1 MEKQESLLLLTK
13 AMWNLDK
20 TNLIDKDMSS
30 KILIGV
36 ESIIDVAEVIMK
48 NSNNR
53 NSAVATKIQ
62 SRGAMVETNYVLESV
77 EEIYK
82 MYKCK

>member
-13 AMWNLDK
+13 AKWDLNYTD
-20 TNLIDKDMSS
+20 LIDKDMSS

-36 ESIIDVAEVIMK
+36 ESIIDVEEVMMK
-48 NSNNR
+48 NSKNS

>member
-1 MEKQESLLLLTK
+1 MEKQESLLLLTQAK
-13 AMWNLDK
+13 WDLNYTD
-20 TNLIDKDMSS
+20 LIDKDMSS

-36 ESIIDVAEVIMK
+36 ESIIDVEEVMMK
-48 NSNNR
+48 NSKNS

>member
-1 MEKQESLLLLTK
+1 MEKQESLLLLTQAK
-13 AMWNLDK
+13 WDLNYTD
-20 TNLIDKDMSS
+20 LIDKDMSS

>member
-1 MEKQESLLLLTK
+1 MEKQESLLLLTQAK
-13 AMWNLDK
+13 WDLNYTD
-20 TNLIDKDMSS
+20 LIDKDMSS

-36 ESIIDVAEVIMK
+36 ESIIDVEEVIMK
-48 NSNNR
+48 NSKNS

>member
-1 MEKQESLLLLTK
+1 MEKQESLLLLTQAK
-13 AMWNLDK
+13 WDLNYTDF
-20 TNLIDKDMSS
+20 IDKDMSS
-30 KILIGV
+30 KIQIGV
-36 ESIIDVAEVIMK
+36 ESIIDVEEVIMK
-48 NSNNR
+48 NSKNS

>member
-1 MEKQESLLLLTK
+1 MEKQESLLLLTQAK
-13 AMWNLDK
+13 WDLNYTD
-20 TNLIDKDMSS
+20 LIDKDMSS

-36 ESIIDVAEVIMK
+36 ESIIDVEEVMMK
-48 NSNNR
+48 NSKNS
-53 NSAVATKIQ
+53 NSAVATEIK
-62 SRGAMVETNYVLESV
+62 SRGAMVETNYVLESI

>member
-1 MEKQESLLLLTK
+1 MEKQESLLLLTQAK
-13 AMWNLDK
+13 WDLNYTD
-20 TNLIDKDMSS
+20 LINKDMSS

-36 ESIIDVAEVIMK
+36 ESIIDVEEVMMK
-48 NSNNR
+48 NSKNS

>member
-1 MEKQESLLLLTK
+1 
-13 AMWNLDK
+13 
-20 TNLIDKDMSS
+20 MSS

-36 ESIIDVAEVIMK
+36 ESIISAETIIMK
-48 NSNNR
+48 NSENE
-53 NSAVATKIQ
+53 VEKIATEIK
-62 SRGAMVETNYVLESV
+62 SRGAMVETNYVLESI

>member
-13 AMWNLDK
+13 AKWDLNYTD
-20 TNLIDKDMSS
+20 LIDKDMSS

-36 ESIIDVAEVIMK
+36 ESIIDVEEVIMK

-62 SRGAMVETNYVLESV
+62 SRGAMVETNYVLESI

>member
-13 AMWNLDK
+13 AKWDLNYTD
-20 TNLIDKDMSS
+20 LIDKDMSS

-36 ESIIDVAEVIMK
+36 ESIIDVEEVIMK
-48 NSNNR
+48 NSKNS

>member
-13 AMWNLDK
+13 AMWNSDK

-36 ESIIDVAEVIMK
+36 ESIIDVEEVMMK
-48 NSNNR
+48 NSKNS

>member
-13 AMWNLDK
+13 AKWDLNYTD
-20 TNLIDKDMSS
+20 LINKDMSS

-36 ESIIDVAEVIMK
+36 ESIIDVEEVIMK
-48 NSNNR
+48 NSKNS

>member
-13 AMWNLDK
+13 AMWNSDK
-20 TNLIDKDMSS
+20 TNLLEKDLSS

-36 ESIIDVAEVIMK
+36 ESIIDVEEVIMK

-62 SRGAMVETNYVLESV
+62 SRGAMVETNYVLESI

>member
-13 AMWNLDK
+13 AKWDLNYTD
-20 TNLIDKDMSS
+20 LINKDMSS

-36 ESIIDVAEVIMK
+36 ESIIDVEEVIMK
-48 NSNNR
+48 NSKNS
-53 NSAVATKIQ
+53 NSAVATKIK

>member
-13 AMWNLDK
+13 AKWDLNYTD
-20 TNLIDKDMSS
+20 LIDKDMSS

-36 ESIIDVAEVIMK
+36 ESIIDVEEVMMK
-48 NSNNR
+48 NSKNS

-62 SRGAMVETNYVLESV
+62 SRGAMVETNYVLESI

>member
-13 AMWNLDK
+13 AMWNSDK

>member
-13 AMWNLDK
+13 AMWNSDK
-20 TNLIDKDMSS
+20 TNLLEKDLSS

-36 ESIIDVAEVIMK
+36 ESIIDVEEVIMK

-62 SRGAMVETNYVLESV
+62 SRGAMVVTNYVLESI

>member
-13 AMWNLDK
+13 AMWNSDK

-36 ESIIDVAEVIMK
+36 ESIISAETIIMK
-48 NSNNR
+48 NSENE
-53 NSAVATKIQ
+53 VEKIATEIK
-62 SRGAMVETNYVLESV
+62 SRGAMVETNYVLESI